1 MEDTHPT
8 HEDVTKILRFYPVDV
23 KKIRLISKRG
33 QRIQWYIHTDRG
45 PMILKREPREP
56 EKTLFIAGAHRHLQE
71 NGLPIVKLIETH
83 DGNLCLDG
91 GDHGYVLYEG
101 CTGTP
106 FNYYD
111 RDHLQK
117 AMAFKA
123 AFHEKSKGYIL
134 PRGGK
139 KRRRLGKWEKLY
151 RWKLQELEGFKMLA
165 AKQENDAFSNL
176 FLQHVDHMIERGR
189 QAERELEASAFRNQR
204 NRCFKEGL
212 FCEQDFT
219 LARLVLKDGEPFMR
233 ELRSVNIDLPAR
245 DLRILLDKVMKKLSV
260 WDHGLCCDMLR
271 AYDRVR
277 PLDEDACQTLW
288 TDLRFPHLFAS
299 VAQNYYLREKK
310 AWSDDK
316 YLLALKNVLA
326 TEESKEEFLERFDEI
341 FEEIKETNPA

>member
-1 MEDTHPT
+1 MDHTDPT
-8 HEDVTKILRFYPVDV
+8 HEDVTNILRFYPVEA
-23 KKIRLISKRG
+23 KKVRLISKRG
-33 QRIQWYIHTDRG
+33 GRIQWIVGTDRG
-45 PMILKREPREP
+45 PMILKRESRQPQ
-56 EKTLFIAGAHRHLQE
+56 KALFIAGAHRHLQE
-71 NGLPIVKLIETH
+71 NGLPIAKLIETH
-83 DGNLCLDG
+83 DGSLCLDG
-91 GDHGYVLYEG
+91 GDHSYVLYERR
-101 CTGTP
+101 TGEP
-106 FNYYD
+106 LNYYH
-111 RDHLQK
+111 RDHLEQ

-165 AKQENDAFSNL
+165 EKQESDIFSHL
-176 FLQHVDHMIERGR
+176 FLRHVDHMIARGR
-189 QAERELEASAFRNQR
+189 QSEAELKRSAFENQVSA
-204 NRCFKEGL
+204 CFEDGM

-219 LARLVLKDGEPFMR
+219 LSRLVLVDGEPLMR
-233 ELRSVNIDLPAR
+233 ELRSVNIDLPVR

-260 WDHGLCCDMLR
+260 WDASLCCDMLR

-277 PLDEDACQTLW
+277 PLDEDAWKTLR

-316 YLLALKNVLA
+316 YLLALKNVL
-326 TEESKEEFLERFDEI
+326 TMETSKEEFLERFDEI
-341 FEEIKETNPA
+341 FEEIKKTNPA